1 MATDAE
7 GNAARRAVVALGAN
21 LGDREAMLWAGLGRL
36 SEALGPPVAVSAF
49 HETEP
54 LTRPDDPTTS
64 HPAYLNAVAI
74 FTTDLEPLAIL
85 DTLLAIEARL
95 GRDRATEGGRW
106 RPRPIDLD
114 LVALDDLILAS
125 ERLTL
130 PHPEMHKR
138 SFVLAPMAE
147 VWPDWRHPVLGRTV
161 VEILAELR

>member
-85 DTLLAIEARL
+85 DTLLAI
-95 GRDRATEGGRW
+95 
-106 RPRPIDLD
+106 DLD